1 MKCSVL
7 GNKSSINSALI
18 IIVIISTSKFCSEDE
33 FKNNNNK
40 TAALCSINV
49 SRGFLFVCLFHPF
62 FSLMFNNVM
71 INSRNWMR
79 WELWRGGDS
88 LSQGSENF
96 MVEVEFKLGI
106 ACNFSKDAWKVCM
119 N

>member
-18 IIVIISTSKFCSEDE
+18 IIVIISTSKIFSEDE
-33 FKNNNNK
+33 FLKK
-40 TAALCSINV
+40 IIKQLPCVQLMLAGV
-49 SRGFLFVCLFHPF
+49 FCLFHPF
-62 FSLMFNNVM
+62 FSLMFNNVV

-79 WELWRGGDS
+79 WELWRGGYS

-96 MVEVEFKLGI
+96 MVEVEFKL
-106 ACNFSKDAWKVCM
+106 ASVCNFPKDAWKVCM

>member
-7 GNKSSINSALI
+7 GNNSSINSALI
-18 IIVIISTSKFCSEDE
+18 IIVIISTSKIFSEDE
-33 FKNNNNK
+33 FLKNIIK
-40 TAALCSINV
+40 QLPCVQLMSAGV
-49 SRGFLFVCLFHPF
+49 FCLFHPF

-106 ACNFSKDAWKVCM
+106 VCNFPKGAWKVCM